1 MKTCPICGSEVMKPM
16 IKYCSV
22 TCRNRRDY
30 LTKKENDI
38 DVLRE
43 RNRKSHLKEE
53 YIENEKKRKKG
64 HLEWALSQG
73 LKHSQLRLYGITFLK
88 ENPEVVETLKLMN
101 TKIKQSKEEVYA
113 TKNKWAQR
121 NKDKVNATRR
131 KWRQEH
137 KEEIKER
144 AKKWRATHKEEIKEY
159 RKKYKL
165 KKDLA
170 N

>member
-1 MKTCPICGSEVMKPM
+1 MKTCPICGGEVMKPM

-38 DVLRE
+38 DMLRE

-113 TKNKWAQR
+113 TKNKWA
-121 NKDKVNATRR
+121 
-131 KWRQEH
+131 H
-137 KEEIKER
+137 EIKIKLMRLEENGDKNI
-144 AKKWRATHKEEIKEY
+144 KK
-159 RKKYKL
+159 KL
-165 KKDLA
+165 KNIEK
-170 N
+170 NIN